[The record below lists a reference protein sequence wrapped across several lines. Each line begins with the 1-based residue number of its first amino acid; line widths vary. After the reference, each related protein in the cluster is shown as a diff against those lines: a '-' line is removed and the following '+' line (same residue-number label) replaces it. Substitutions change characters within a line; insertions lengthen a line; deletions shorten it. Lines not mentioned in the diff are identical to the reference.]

1 MSNQRKLINLKIETI
16 MTNEELL
23 NRINKCGRAIDA
35 SYKDAVRISE
45 IESTELVDGVDGTEL
60 ITAWA
65 EYSGGEMY
73 VAMIY
78 YQSSDLAFM
87 PTDWQGAWSNEPMKP
102 SQIKEADWV
111 DEDGRPAT
119 MLSGLP
125 HKFTICCYLSPY
137 LSSVLLTV
145 NNTKERI
152 DNNQQFNAGPSA

>member
-1 MSNQRKLINLKIETI
+1 

>member
-1 MSNQRKLINLKIETI
+1 

-45 IESTELVDGVDGTEL
+45 IESTELVDGTEL

-65 EYSGGEMY
+65 EYSDGEMY

-125 HKFTICCYLSPY
+125 HKFT
-137 LSSVLLTV
+137 
-145 NNTKERI
+145 N
-152 DNNQQFNAGPSA
+152 